1 MMELVQENGV
11 VLAVAV
17 VVVLL
22 VAYWLFSRASKPAQ
36 RSYRPDVLDE
46 GVAPAQRN
54 QALIDSAPAAQ
65 VPPVVI
71 PPASGILGGIGEIV
85 AAAAHEEEVDAAA
98 VAPVPAAAATNA
110 GEGDDL
116 TRIKGLGPKI
126 RTLLASLGV
135 TRFDQIAAWTEQ
147 DVAAIDAKLG
157 AFAGR
162 PTRDNWVEQAK
173 LLAAGD
179 TGAFEAKFGKV

>member
-1 MMELVQENGV
+1 MAELVQTNGAI
-11 VLAVAV
+11 LAVAL

-22 VAYWLFSRASKPAQ
+22 IAYWLFSRASKPAK

-65 VPPVVI
+65 MPPVIV
-71 PPASGILGGIGEIV
+71 PPASEILGGVGEIV
-85 AAAAHEEEVDAAA
+85 AAAAHEEVVDAAA
-98 VAPVPAAAATNA
+98 VATSAAAVPSA
-110 GEGDDL
+110 EGDDL
-116 TRIKGLGPKI
+116 TRIKGLGPRI
-126 RTLLASLGV
+126 RTLLAGLGV
-135 TRFDQIAAWTEQ
+135 TRFEQIAAWSEQ
-147 DVAAIDAKLG
+147 DIANIDAQLG

-162 PTRDNWVEQAK
+162 PTRDSWVEQAK

-179 TGAFEAKFGKV
+179 TSAFEDRFGKM